1 MEKSPHSFPSGLR
14 ALVAD
19 DHDLIRKSIAKVLVR
34 LGFAEVLEC
43 HNGRD
48 VKVIL
53 DTQAVDLVICD
64 LDLNFI
70 SGFEVLDHLR
80 SLDTGSDTP
89 FMIVTG
95 AADKDDIVKAAN
107 KGAEEYMV
115 KPFTPEE
122 LEAKIIKMLN
132 QYHAPGPILGRLR
145 EAEKMLIA
153 SRFPEA
159 EAALD
164 ELIKMKDTP
173 RARHLQAVALVKQHK
188 NAEAVA
194 LLQAN
199 IKSTPNFLK
208 NFVTLANLYI
218 EAKDYKNAIHAL
230 TMELELNPK
239 QPLRQIKLAN
249 MLLKEGN
256 PHAAIEHYRL
266 ALLENNKNPEALY
279 GMGTAYAMSENLE
292 KSIYYFKR
300 YRRNH
305 PKDSRPLR
313 AIVQFAEKNGQLRIA
328 EIALLDEKKSHPER
342 LDSYTIL
349 AEFYFKHEKEEQG
362 FQTLEAAI
370 KRKPDFTQ
378 AHVVMAQH
386 YLQQKDVESAIRV
399 YQRYGNITK
408 DPAAYMMLA
417 QLYIQLK
424 KYAQAMATLHQGM
437 DAKLD
442 PQKVFALLML
452 CTYRTKQTA
461 KTYYIRER
469 LKQISPNEDIPKPI
483 AEVEQLL
490 LARRRAK
497 RGFKKVS

>member
-1 MEKSPHSFPSGLR
+1 MEKSSHSFPSGLR

-19 DHDLIRKSIAKVLVR
+19 DHDLIRKSIAKVLVKI
-34 LGFAEVLEC
+34 GFAEVHEC

-48 VKVIL
+48 AKVIL
-53 DTQAVDLVICD
+53 DTQAMDLVICD

-70 SGFEVLDHLR
+70 SGFEVLDHLQ
-80 SLDTGSDTP
+80 SLDTGSDIP

-145 EAEKMLIA
+145 DAEKMLIA
-153 SRFPEA
+153 GQFPEA

-188 NAEAVA
+188 NAEATA

-199 IKSTPNFLK
+199 IKATPNFLK

-218 EAKDYKNAIHAL
+218 KAKDYKNAIHAL

-279 GMGTAYAMSENLE
+279 GMGTAYAMYENLE

-305 PKDSRPLR
+305 PKDSRPLK
-313 AIVQFAEKNGQLRIA
+313 AIVQFAEKTGQLRIA

-342 LDSYTIL
+342 LDSYIIL
-349 AEFYFKHEKEEQG
+349 AEFYFKHEKEELA

-378 AHVVMAQH
+378 AHVVLAQC
-386 YLQQKDVESAIRV
+386 YLQQKDIESAIRV

-417 QLYIQLK
+417 QLYVQLK

-442 PQKVFALLML
+442 PQKVFSLLML
-452 CTYRTKQTA
+452 CAYRTKQTA
-461 KTYYIRER
+461 KTFYIRER
-469 LKQISPNEDIPKPI
+469 LKQISPNEEIPAVI

-497 RGFKKVS
+497 HGLKKVS